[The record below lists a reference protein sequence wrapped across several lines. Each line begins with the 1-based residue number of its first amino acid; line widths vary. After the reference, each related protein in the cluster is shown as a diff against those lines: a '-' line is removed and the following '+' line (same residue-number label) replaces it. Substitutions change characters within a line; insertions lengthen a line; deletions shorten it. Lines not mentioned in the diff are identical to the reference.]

1 VTPRSE
7 PLLWL
12 QLIAIGAIPLE
23 LLGLLLLLAGA
34 DPGPLPGLERV
45 LAWAIGALGPAIL
58 LWKRPADVCSLLLV
72 QVPIRGRSEAQRSLS
87 ALQSPV
93 PLKLAMVGGAAALLP
108 LFWWMDQHAALA
120 ASLSP
125 LAASPRLVGLLLACP
140 LLALMVWQWQQ
151 LTQALGLLR
160 TSPETLEAVTP
171 LTASQLGSQRLNLGL
186 PLLLLGPLQI
196 PERASIQPESKPEP
210 EPKPAEP
217 EPEPAPVAEPVAE
230 QESQPEPDPGLDL
243 GLELEPTPISPQEP
257 EPTEEPAEQ
266 PKAELEEQLQKE
278 LLEEPLLSETP
289 ALPSPSISSDAS
301 VADAVAIQPEETAEQ
316 PESTE
321 LDQEIP

>member
-12 QLIAIGAIPLE
+12 QLIALGAIPLE

-34 DPGPLPGLERV
+34 DPGPLPGLERL

-58 LWKRPADVCSLLLV
+58 LWKRPADVGSLLLV
-72 QVPIRGRSEAQRSLS
+72 QAPLRARSEAQRTLS

-93 PLKLAMVGGAAALLP
+93 ALKLTMVGGAAALLP

-140 LLALMVWQWQQ
+140 LLALILWQWQQ
-151 LTQALGLLR
+151 LTQALALLR
-160 TSPETLEAVTP
+160 IGPEAMAAVTP
-171 LTASQLGSQRLNLGL
+171 LTASQLDSQRLNLGL
-186 PLLLLGPLQI
+186 PLLLLSPLEI
-196 PERASIQPESKPEP
+196 PEP
-210 EPKPAEP
+210 EPENI
-217 EPEPAPVAEPVAE
+217 
-230 QESQPEPDPGLDL
+230 
-243 GLELEPTPISPQEP
+243 PISPNQPAP
-257 EPTEEPAEQ
+257 EEDPSSMEASTLDPT
-266 PKAELEEQLQKE
+266 
-278 LLEEPLLSETP
+278 
-289 ALPSPSISSDAS
+289 SIGMEAS
-301 VADAVAIQPEETAEQ
+301 VADAVAIQPEETAEE
-316 PESTE
+316 PEGAE